1 MSTGR
6 ESTLLPTQAIR
17 LCALGTLLADGPTTY
32 AGLAGQVRALTGNQL
47 GPAPTVTASSVEL
60 LRYEGLVLAIGL
72 DDPTQPAGPETVLH
86 ITPEGQRAFAELMA
100 GGLTTPMN
108 ELNRL
113 VVQLRL
119 AFSYL
124 LEGPQRDAV
133 RLSLIALYEREV
145 DRIAAIFDQVGDRP
159 GPLGAWLRLDL
170 EHAMERLDWLR
181 RASSAHPWARPMEQ
195 RPPGPASEG
204 MR

>member
-1 MSTGR
+1 MSATR
-6 ESTLLPTQAIR
+6 ENALLPTQAIR
-17 LCALGTLLADGPTTY
+17 LCALGTLLADGPIDY
-32 AGLAGQVRALTGNQL
+32 ATLAGRIRALTGNQL

-72 DDPTQPAGPETVLH
+72 DDPTLPAGPETPLQ
-86 ITPEGQRAFAELMA
+86 ITEDGKHAFAELMA

-119 AFSYL
+119 AFSHL
-124 LEGPQRDAV
+124 LEGAQRDSV
-133 RLSLIALYEREV
+133 RLALIALYEREV
-145 DRIAAIFDQVGDRP
+145 DRISAIYDEVGQRP

-170 EHAMERLDWLR
+170 EHAMDRLAWLR
-181 RASSAHPWARPMEQ
+181 RAPSAHRWAKGHSHMVERTE
-195 RPPGPASEG
+195 
-204 MR
+204 